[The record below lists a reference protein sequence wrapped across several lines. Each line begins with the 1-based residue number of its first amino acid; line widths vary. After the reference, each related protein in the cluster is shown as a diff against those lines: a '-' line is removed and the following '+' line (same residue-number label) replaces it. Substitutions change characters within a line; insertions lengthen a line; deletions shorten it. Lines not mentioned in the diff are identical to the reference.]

1 MINIYY
7 QLAGLV
13 LAIMIAILFASKTK
27 LLFDTDRAFFYLLMN
42 ILCALTL
49 DIIAVNAM
57 ALYENTMMSR
67 AVVQISCKLFLIAL
81 VSVGYLIIKYTQI
94 VINREQRQSAFL
106 SHINKIPLYIVIA
119 AAFFLDIEIKTADKT
134 GEFYCAG
141 TYAILAY
148 VVLIVYLSL
157 CTIIILQNRRSMEK
171 RYFVSALTFAL
182 LILGSVIF
190 TLCRPELKTVAFT
203 MALGLLSMY
212 FEMENP
218 DDYVDQ
224 MSSALNNYAF
234 QKWGERL
241 RANNEKV
248 KIFILLISESDYIKK
263 KMGVIDYSGMLT
275 ELTQRITKLHMGK
288 VFRLD
293 SGEFVY
299 VVKASEEE
307 NTVYLALSE
316 IISHISEEYTAMHE
330 DYVKYGLIPS
340 LEGYTDMMSLYQDM
354 RFFLK
359 HLQTL
364 SCDRMHIMDEEALL
378 VKNEEDFIILS
389 LKQAIADNQ
398 ILVYYQP
405 IYSTAKQ
412 RFTTAEALIRVKDLN
427 GNFMS
432 PEVFIP
438 IAEQRGYI
446 LTLGHAVFES
456 VCRFIREQNLEKRG
470 FDYVEINL
478 STVQCMQQGLASELV
493 SIMKEYSI
501 SPGFINLEITETAA
515 IQSENTLMRN
525 MQRLIQ
531 LGVSFS
537 LDDYGS
543 GYSNL
548 DYVIRMPFHLVKLDK
563 LLVWSSFENA
573 KTKVLL
579 ETSVEMFKKMYLKI
593 VAEGV
598 ETQAQALYL
607 EDIGVDYLQGY
618 FFSKPVPEKEFVQII
633 ENNTRRNLSKI

>member
-13 LAIMIAILFASKTK
+13 LTIMITILFASKTK
-27 LLFDTDRAFFYLLMN
+27 LLFDTDRAFSYLLMN
-42 ILCALTL
+42 IMCALTL
-49 DIIAVNAM
+49 DIVAVNAM
-57 ALYENTMMSR
+57 ALYENAMIGGT
-67 AVVQISCKLFLIAL
+67 AVQFFCKLFLIAI
-81 VSVGYLIIKYTQI
+81 VAVGYLTMKYTKTAI
-94 VINREQRQSAFL
+94 GSEGETNVLWAHADMF
-106 SHINKIPLYIVIA
+106 PLCVFA
-119 AAFFLDIEIKTADKT
+119 AAALFLHVKIKTLDNT
-134 GEFYCAG
+134 GEVYCTG
-141 TYAILAY
+141 SYAVLAY
-148 VVLIVYLSL
+148 MILIAYLIL
-157 CTIIILQNRRSMEK
+157 CAIMILRNRKSMER
-171 RYFVSALTFAL
+171 RYFISAITCAL
-182 LILGSVIF
+182 LISGAAIM
-190 TLCRPELKTVAFT
+190 TLCRPGLKTVSFT

-212 FEMENP
+212 LDMENP
-218 DDYVDQ
+218 DSYVEPI
-224 MSSALNNYAF
+224 SSALNNYAF
-234 QKWGERL
+234 QRWGEKRL
-241 RANNEKV
+241 SNNEGGKA
-248 KIFILLISESDYIKK
+248 FIIWISELDFMKK
-263 KMGVIDYSGMLT
+263 KMGVMDYNEMLK
-275 ELTQRITKLHMGK
+275 ELTQQIIRLHMGRI
-288 VFRLD
+288 FRLD

-299 VVKASEEE
+299 VVKASEDENSVYRQLTAIVERVAAKYSDLKEE
-307 NTVYLALSE
+307 
-316 IISHISEEYTAMHE
+316 
-330 DYVKYGLIPS
+330 YVKYGVILS
-340 LEGYTDMMSLYQDM
+340 LSEYEDMMTFYQEL

-359 HLQTL
+359 YLQSL
-364 SCDRMHIMDEEALL
+364 SGNMLHIMDEDALT
-378 VKNEEDFIILS
+378 VKNEEDFVMLS

-412 RFTTAEALIRVKDLN
+412 RFTTAEALIRIKDLN
-427 GNFMS
+427 GRFMS

-446 LTLGHAVFES
+446 LTLGHAVFEN

-470 FDYVEINL
+470 FDYIEINL

-493 SIMKEYSI
+493 SIMKEYSV

-515 IQSENTLMRN
+515 IQSENTLMKN

-548 DYVIRMPFHLVKLDK
+548 DYVIRMPFYLVKLDK
-563 LLVWSSFENA
+563 LLVWSSFEHA

-579 ETSVEMFKKMYLKI
+579 ETSVEMFRKMNLKI

-618 FFSKPVPEKEFVQII
+618 FFSKPVPEEEFIRIVD
-633 ENNTRRNLSKI
+633 NNTRRNLSKV